1 MSESDRYIVPALQ
14 RGLQLMQQFTREEPA
29 HTSAALARKLDMPRA
44 SVFRMLYTL
53 EQMGFVERAADG
65 VTYRL
70 GLGVLRLG
78 FETIA
83 SMEMAEQARPVIAAL
98 CERTGFSSHLV
109 LREGTEVVF
118 VVKSPGRNA
127 LFHSIQ
133 VGARLPAHA
142 TVLGR
147 VLMGHLGLPELTQ
160 LYPEEPLPQ
169 FTAQTPTTRSQ
180 LLKMIERD
188 KAQGYGSSQGGF
200 ESGISTVVAPVTNE
214 FNHVVAAISVTI
226 PSQRIDPQDL
236 PRVVQEVQHAAA
248 QLTQRVNHI
257 DPTFQAHARAHPA
270 APLSPSINR
279 IAA

>member
-14 RGLQLMQQFTREEPA
+14 RGLQLMQQFTRDEPA

-98 CERTGFSSHLV
+98 CERTGYSAHLV

-147 VLMGHLGLPELTQ
+147 VLMGHLGPSELAA

-169 FTAQTPTTRSQ
+169 FTAQTPTTRHQ
-180 LLKMIERD
+180 LLQMIERD
-188 KAQGYGSSQGGF
+188 KGQGYGTSQGGF

-214 FNHVVAAISVTI
+214 LNEVVAAISVTI

-236 PRVVQEVQHAAA
+236 PRVVKEVQHAAA
-248 QLTQRVNHI
+248 QLTQRVSHI

-270 APLSPSINR
+270 APQSRSINR

>member
-1 MSESDRYIVPALQ
+1 MSESDRYMVPALQ
-14 RGLQLMQQFTREEPA
+14 RGLQLLQQFTREEPA
-29 HTSAALARKLDMPRA
+29 HTSAALARKLEMPRA

-53 EQMGFVERAADG
+53 EQMGFVERGADG

-83 SMEMAEQARPVIAAL
+83 SMELAEQARPVIAAL
-98 CERTGFSSHLV
+98 CDRTGYSSHLV

-147 VLMGHLGLPELTQ
+147 VLMGHLSLADLAKI
-160 LYPEEPLPQ
+160 YPQEPLPK
-169 FTAQTPTTRSQ
+169 FTDKTPTTRAQ
-180 LLKMIERD
+180 LLKMIAQD
-188 KAQGYGSSQGGF
+188 KAQGYGTSQGGF
-200 ESGISTVVAPVTNE
+200 ESGISTVVAPV
-214 FNHVVAAISVTI
+214 FNDLQQVVAAVSVTI
-226 PSQRIDPQDL
+226 PSQRIEPEDL
-236 PRVVQEVQHAAA
+236 PIVVQHVQDAAA
-248 QLTQRVNHI
+248 QLTQRISHI
-257 DPTFQAHARAHPA
+257 DPTFQAHTRAHPA
-270 APLSPSINR
+270 AGSAR
-279 IAA
+279 IANPIAA

>member
-1 MSESDRYIVPALQ
+1 
-14 RGLQLMQQFTREEPA
+14 
-29 HTSAALARKLDMPRA
+29 
-44 SVFRMLYTL
+44 MLYTL

-98 CERTGFSSHLV
+98 CERTGYSSHLV

-147 VLMGHLGLPELTQ
+147 VLMGHLGLPELTE

-169 FTAQTPTTRSQ
+169 FTPQTPTTRSQ
-180 LLKMIERD
+180 LLKMIEHD
-188 KAQGYGSSQGGF
+188 KAQGYGTSQGGF

-236 PRVVQEVQHAAA
+236 PRVVQDVQHASA
-248 QLTQRVNHI
+248 QLTQRVSHI
-257 DPTFQAHARAHPA
+257 DPTFQAHAQAHPA
-270 APLSPSINR
+270 APPQRSLNR

>member
-1 MSESDRYIVPALQ
+1 MSEIDRYIVPALQ
-14 RGLQLMQQFTREEPA
+14 RGLQLMQQFTRDEPA

-98 CERTGFSSHLV
+98 CERTGYSSHLV

-147 VLMGHLGLPELTQ
+147 VLMGHLGLSELTE
-160 LYPEEPLPQ
+160 LYPEEPLPL

-180 LLKMIERD
+180 LLKMIEHD
-188 KAQGYGSSQGGF
+188 KTQGYGTSQGGF

-236 PRVVQEVQHAAA
+236 PGVVKEVQHAAA
-248 QLTQRVNHI
+248 QLTHRVSHI
-257 DPTFQAHARAHPA
+257 DPTFQAHTRAHPA
-270 APLSPSINR
+270 APPQRSLNR
-279 IAA
+279 IPA

>member
-1 MSESDRYIVPALQ
+1 
-14 RGLQLMQQFTREEPA
+14 
-29 HTSAALARKLDMPRA
+29 
-44 SVFRMLYTL
+44 MLYTL

-98 CERTGFSSHLV
+98 CERTGYSSHLV

-147 VLMGHLGLPELTQ
+147 VLMGHLGSRELKA
-160 LYPEEPLPQ
+160 LYPQEPLPQ
-169 FTAQTPTTRSQ
+169 YTSQTPTTRSQ

-188 KAQGYGSSQGGF
+188 KAQGYGTSQGGF

-214 FNHVVAAISVTI
+214 FNQVVAAVSVTI
-226 PSQRIDPQDL
+226 PSQRIEPQDL
-236 PRVVQEVQHAAA
+236 PGVVQDVQHAAA
-248 QLTQRVNHI
+248 QLSQRVSHI

-270 APLSPSINR
+270 APHSRSINR

>member
-1 MSESDRYIVPALQ
+1 MSETDRYIVPALQ

-98 CERTGFSSHLV
+98 CERTGYSSHLV

-147 VLMGHLGLPELTQ
+147 VLMGHLGLSELTE
-160 LYPEEPLPQ
+160 LYPVEPLPQ
-169 FTAQTPTTRSQ
+169 FTAQTPTTRAQ
-180 LLKMIERD
+180 LLQMIEHD
-188 KAQGYGSSQGGF
+188 KAMGYGTSQGGF
-200 ESGISTVVAPVTNE
+200 ESGISTVVAPVTNDLNE
-214 FNHVVAAISVTI
+214 VVAAISVTI
-226 PSQRIDPQDL
+226 PSQRIDPQNL
-236 PRVVQEVQHAAA
+236 PGVVQAVQDAAA
-248 QLTQRVNHI
+248 QLTQRVSHI

-270 APLSPSINR
+270 APQSRSINR

>member
-14 RGLQLMQQFTREEPA
+14 RGLQLMQQFTRDEPA

-98 CERTGFSSHLV
+98 CERTGYSAHLV

-147 VLMGHLGLPELTQ
+147 VLMGHLRLPELTE

-169 FTAQTPTTRSQ
+169 FTPQTPTTRNQ
-180 LLKMIERD
+180 LLKMIEHD
-188 KAQGYGSSQGGF
+188 KAQGYGTSQGGF

-236 PRVVQEVQHAAA
+236 PRVVQAVQYAAT
-248 QLTQRVNHI
+248 QLTQRVSHI
-257 DPTFQAHARAHPA
+257 DPTFQAHTRAHPA
-270 APLSPSINR
+270 APKPRSINR